1 MERSNVTGFVEYRR
15 RRFNVACSTSFPN
28 AKLSRL
34 STEFRRLVPASIQ
47 RFLNMSVCT
56 SVGLYSQVVLAT
68 ACCVSICCVL
78 YSWRRRKLD
87 SASAAAAAP
96 WLPEH
101 LGAASTNSQTFAVT
115 HSTQS
120 PAYFWQP
127 QQQQQQRNRPSR
139 ERRLVT
145 VSACILNTSPV
156 YPLTCDICWSVFK
169 ATVVFR
175 AVFTGGGCYGFNPL
189 NCWEENFLAMKCDAR
204 KSHLAFIK
212 CKKPLGRPGLRPG
225 PRLESLQRSPDPLA
239 DGEGAG
245 CPFSQESHSRSRPFR
260 PRLSP
265 PPNFKPLRITILATA
280 LVVLV
285 G

>member
-175 AVFTGGGCYGFNPL
+175 AVFTGGVLRVQPPEL
-189 NCWEENFLAMKCDAR
+189 LRR
-204 KSHLAFIK
+204 KFFSNEMWCQEKPPGVYKMQETAWAAGASPRT
-212 CKKPLGRPGLRPG
+212 PLGEL
-225 PRLESLQRSPDPLA
+225 
-239 DGEGAG
+239 
-245 CPFSQESHSRSRPFR
+245 
-260 PRLSP
+260 
-265 PPNFKPLRITILATA
+265 TA
-280 LVVLV
+280 LPRPPSWWGGGWLPLLPRISLPLSTFQASSVPAP
-285 G
+285 

>member
-1 MERSNVTGFVEYRR
+1 MERSNVTGFVEHRR

-68 ACCVSICCVL
+68 ACCCSICCVL

-120 PAYFWQP
+120 SVYFWQP
-127 QQQQQQRNRPSR
+127 QQQQRNRPSR

-145 VSACILNTSPV
+145 VSACGLNTSPV
-156 YPLTCDICWSVFK
+156 YPLTYDIFWSVF
-169 ATVVFR
+169 
-175 AVFTGGGCYGFNPL
+175 
-189 NCWEENFLAMKCDAR
+189 ENNSTDT
-204 KSHLAFIK
+204 
-212 CKKPLGRPGLRPG
+212 LGR
-225 PRLESLQRSPDPLA
+225 LA
-239 DGEGAG
+239 LNSNM
-245 CPFSQESHSRSRPFR
+245 CQWWTT
-260 PRLSP
+260 
-265 PPNFKPLRITILATA
+265 N
-280 LVVLV
+280 
-285 G
+285 